1 MDFKDNKTYGTA
13 IYPVHAEE
21 TSGLLTRCEPVLTPE
36 KLLSR
41 YLKGI
46 PLIFPNG
53 DEISMDDLKDKIYLA
68 MNEAEAL
75 IGTTITREAFK
86 EKHAFDMSLYNNYV
100 HTRTEHGPIISLEQL
115 SIVASNGQT
124 IFKIPPEWIEA
135 ANFSKNL
142 INVIPLLASYGGTS
156 VSGTPVT
163 ANGNGA
169 GPAFLAIWASYGM
182 AGQIPAYWNVQ
193 YTAGLSNKEGQVP
206 TIVNELIGALAAIDT
221 LSLIAPSNI
230 YNSQSLSQDG
240 ISQSSSG
247 PGPALYRTRIQELEE
262 KRDMLV
268 KKIKG
273 IFSRKYFISN
283 F

>member
-1 MDFKDNKTYGTA
+1 MDFSNSKKYGTA
-13 IYPVHAEE
+13 MYPVHAEQ
-21 TSGLLTRCEPVLTPE
+21 TSGLLTRSESILTPE
-36 KLLSR
+36 LLVSR
-41 YLKGI
+41 FLKGI

-53 DEISMDDLKDKIYLA
+53 DEISMTDLKDKIYLA
-68 MNEAEAL
+68 TNEAEAL

-86 EKHAFDMSLYNNYV
+86 EKASFDMSLYNSYV
-100 HTRTEHGPIISLEQL
+100 HTRTEHGPIISLEHL
-115 SIVASNGQT
+115 SIVAANGQT
-124 IFKIPPEWIEA
+124 IFEIPPEWIES

-142 INVIPLLASYGGTS
+142 INVIPLLASFGGSS
-156 VSGTPVT
+156 VSGTPVSS
-163 ANGNGA
+163 NGNGA
-169 GPAFLAIWASYGM
+169 GPAFLAIWGSYGM

-206 TIVNELIGALAAIDT
+206 TIVNELVGAIAAIDT
-221 LSLIAPSNI
+221 LSLIAPSNL

-247 PGPALYRTRIQELEE
+247 PGPMIYRTRIGELEE

-273 IFSRKYFISN
+273 IFFRKYFISN